1 VKLALEH
8 TLTELG
14 IPRGGALMVHSDAMI
29 VAQFA
34 GMGNAAGITA
44 FWTCLEQWLDGHLL
58 VPTFSY
64 SPMTGDCF
72 EPAQTPSKVGLMT
85 EVFRQRDGVVR
96 TLDPIFSMAISGPQ
110 GPALVARECHDCF
123 GQESPFG
130 WLAEQDGWLMGL
142 GCPPSTTFTHY
153 VEQRLVVSYRYHKG
167 FVGQVRVDGRV
178 REWLADYYV
187 RDLSL
192 ASEIDLSRLVALL
205 QERGGWRQAL
215 CHRVPVWAVSC
226 HDFMIAAG
234 ELLAVAPYALIRAGG
249 EPHAV

>member
-1 VKLALEH
+1 MKQAIEQ

-14 IPRGGALMVHSDAMI
+14 IPKGSALMIHSDAMV

-44 FWTCLEQWLDGHLL
+44 FWTYLEQWLRGHLL

-64 SPMTGDCF
+64 SPMANECF
-72 EPAQTPSKVGLMT
+72 DPAHTPSKVGLMT
-85 EVFRQRDGVVR
+85 ELFRQREGVVR

-110 GPALVARECHDCF
+110 GPAVVAKECHDCF

-142 GCPPSTTFTHY
+142 GCPASTTFTHY
-153 VEQRLVVSYRYHKG
+153 VEQQLVVSYRYHKT
-167 FVGQVRVDGRV
+167 FTGQVRTDGNL
-178 REWLADYYV
+178 REWQANYYV
-187 RDLSL
+187 RDLSM
-192 ASEIDLSRLVALL
+192 ASEIDLSRLVAVL
-205 QERGGWRQAL
+205 QQRNAWHQAL

-226 HDFMIAAG
+226 RDFMIAAR
-234 ELLAVAPYALIRAGG
+234 ELLTVAPYALIRAGG
-249 EPHAV
+249 DSGAI